1 MNKEL
6 IIETLRAI
14 NKILNDGRL
23 EDGERTVIA
32 SAKISDLLL
41 MLEVWRIMKEIEFRI
56 IDDEA
61 LPPMIINKNEDDS
74 PKVILNNYHKIWLCL
89 NRATIAGIFDV
100 LPKKITELLDA
111 YLREQYGY
119 EIMDRRE

>member
-1 MNKEL
+1 
-6 IIETLRAI
+6 
-14 NKILNDGRL
+14 
-23 EDGERTVIA
+23 
-32 SAKISDLLL
+32 
-41 MLEVWRIMKEIEFRI
+41 MKEIEFRI

-100 LPKKITELLDA
+100 LPKKITEVLDA

>member
-41 MLEVWRIMKEIEFRI
+41 MLEV
-56 IDDEA
+56 
-61 LPPMIINKNEDDS
+61 
-74 PKVILNNYHKIWLCL
+74 
-89 NRATIAGIFDV
+89 
-100 LPKKITELLDA
+100 
-111 YLREQYGY
+111 
-119 EIMDRRE
+119 